1 MAHLTKQAQD
11 KGVGEIASETREDNV
26 VSLGLTVAWV
36 ARRLGVA
43 PATLRTWDRRYG
55 LTPTDRSAGGHRR
68 YTNLDL
74 ARLDLMRRYVMDG
87 VPASEAARAALA
99 ADVSEASKEL
109 LVNLNQINEI
119 ADESA
124 QLVNFNARAGGGQVI
139 AIPGGTNSARG
150 LARAANSLDTHN
162 CTRIIETSLKEQGVI
177 QTWNELLI
185 PVLTNVGKRWEE
197 TGEGVDVEHLLT
209 ELISTQMKRTADRLR
224 APVNARPVLLTCA
237 PYELHTLPLYTLSA
251 ALSERNIGARVL
263 GARTPIDAVGA
274 AIKKIA
280 PSVVLMWSQMDASN
294 SVEDLR
300 TLLDLRPAPLI
311 LLAGPGWPE
320 RMPFGL
326 KRTQDLNST
335 VCAIGE
341 AVRI

>member
-1 MAHLTKQAQD
+1 MTERAPEPQ
-11 KGVGEIASETREDNV
+11 ESNV

-55 LTPTDRSAGGHRR
+55 LTPTDRSVGGHRR
-68 YTNLDL
+68 YTNVDL
-74 ARLDLMRRYVMDG
+74 ARLELMRRHVMDG

-99 ADVSEASKEL
+99 ADVSQASEDL

-124 QLVNFNARAGGGQVI
+124 PEINFNARSGGGQVI

-150 LARAANSLDTHN
+150 LARAATALDNHN
-162 CTRIIETSLKEQGVI
+162 CTRIIENSLREQGVI

-197 TGEGVDVEHLLT
+197 TGEGVEVEHLLT
-209 ELISTQMKRTADRLR
+209 EVISTQMKRIADRLR
-224 APVNARPVLLTCA
+224 SPVNPRPVLLSCA
-237 PYELHTLPLYTLSA
+237 PYELHSLPLYTLSA
-251 ALSERNIGARVL
+251 ALSERNIGSRVL
-263 GARTPIDAVGA
+263 GARTPIDAVEA
-274 AIKKIA
+274 AIKKTA
-280 PSVVLMWSQMDASN
+280 PSVVLLWSQMDASN
-294 SVEDLR
+294 SVEDLK
-300 TLLDLRPAPLI
+300 TLLEIRPATLI

-320 RMPFGL
+320 KMPYGL
-326 KRTQDLNST
+326 KRTQDLNGT
-335 VCAIGE
+335 VCAIGD
-341 AVRI
+341 AIRV